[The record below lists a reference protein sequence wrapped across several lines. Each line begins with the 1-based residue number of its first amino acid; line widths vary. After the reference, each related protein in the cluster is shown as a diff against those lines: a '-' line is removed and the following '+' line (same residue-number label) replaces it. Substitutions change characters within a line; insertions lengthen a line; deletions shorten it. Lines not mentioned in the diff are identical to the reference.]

1 VTTILVPGKTGQL
14 GRELQTALAP
24 LGTVIALDRASLD
37 LASPKSIRR
46 AVRDT
51 RPKIIVNAA
60 AYTAVDKAESEPEL
74 AMQVNGIAPGIL
86 AEEAKRLGAIL
97 VHYST
102 DYVFDGALGRP
113 YTEED
118 VPHPV
123 NEYGLTKLEGERAIQ
138 RVGGA
143 FLILRTSWV
152 YSHHG
157 SNFVLGVLRLA
168 REKSELPMVTDQ
180 VGSPT
185 WARPLAQATAKLLAR
200 GDAPVKH
207 PGVYHMSAPDH
218 VSRHDFA
225 AAIVRIVG
233 GMPGTPGRLAKLRP
247 ITSRDYR
254 QPAARP
260 GAAMLSNE
268 KIHRFFGLQLPGWE
282 SQLGDFLRE
291 YGEGPR
297 TQK

>member
-1 VTTILVPGKTGQL
+1 MRRILLAGKNGQV

-24 LGTVIALDRASLD
+24 LGTIVAYDQGRMDFAQPD
-37 LASPKSIRR
+37 QIRR
-46 AVRDT
+46 TVRET
-51 RPKIIVNAA
+51 EPQVIVNAA
-60 AYTAVDKAESEPEL
+60 AYTAVDKAESEPDL

-86 AEEAKRLGAIL
+86 AEEAKRLGAML

-102 DYVFDGALGRP
+102 DYVFDGALGHP

-118 VPHPV
+118 APHPV
-123 NEYGLTKLEGERAIQ
+123 NEYGRTKLEGERAIQ

-200 GDAPVKH
+200 GDAAVKH
-207 PGVYHMSAPDH
+207 PGVYHLSAPDH

-225 AAIVRIVG
+225 AAIVRIVAG
-233 GMPGTPGRLAKLRP
+233 TPGTPGRLAKLRP

-268 KIHRFFGLQLPGWE
+268 KIQRVFGFQLPGWE
-282 SQLGDFLRE
+282 SQLADFLRE
-291 YGEGPR
+291 YGSGQP
-297 TQK
+297 